1 MKIGLLSSNVQ
12 KRRDMILNGNILNTL
27 LFLSLPTVL
36 MGMVSSLIPLSDGL
50 FLNHKIGRAHV

>member
-36 MGMVSSLIPLSDGL
+36 MGMVSSLIPYQMDY
-50 FLNHKIGRAHV
+50 F